1 MTCCTPLSAWGWG
14 RVKNFRKVFAGG
26 GGGEGVR
33 NFYFLGGGGCYI
45 VGRRVNFFFGG
56 GGWGWLHNFD
66 VRIKIA

>member
-14 RVKNFRKVFAGG
+14 RVKNVRKVFAG